1 MSDKTQKH
9 VSADNPGQELNKEI
23 NFNLPRDVP
32 LVLSN
37 CTING
42 DIQFNAARRG
52 AVCPVGIY
60 FWIMTSGQY
69 IIPYVLWQ
77 HTLQQYRNGC
87 CQECK
92 YSETQY
98 SKLTVKASKVSLSL
112 PNIQTIDATVRSE
125 AHTSELQS

>member
-1 MSDKTQKH
+1 
-9 VSADNPGQELNKEI
+9 
-23 NFNLPRDVP
+23 VP
-32 LVLSN
+32 LVLAN

-125 AHTSELQS
+125 ERRVGKECRSRWS